1 MNMHAAIGRDRVHFR
16 LMRIPGKCEPHLM
29 KRTNEKSRVSF
40 QLGEL
45 AFPKVNEKKKN
56 DFPEMLK
63 LELRGDEIP
72 SVKVA
77 KQWYKTCMNTG
88 SDSQT
93 IG

>member
-1 MNMHAAIGRDRVHFR
+1 M
-16 LMRIPGKCEPHLM
+16 
-29 KRTNEKSRVSF
+29 
-40 QLGEL
+40 
-45 AFPKVNEKKKN
+45 KKN

-88 SDSQT
+88 SDQIHQT
-93 IG
+93 K